1 VGEKYHFLLNTTKFM
16 EIVIDK
22 ISHKILV
29 FFFENPKH
37 ENMRI
42 LKSEK
47 TKIESSQKWKQEEE
61 YIYIYCKPAQPPD
74 FLAGGQRCH

>member
-29 FFFENPKH
+29 FFFENPKQAVK
-37 ENMRI
+37 NGSKKKNI
-42 LKSEK
+42 
-47 TKIESSQKWKQEEE
+47 
-61 YIYIYCKPAQPPD
+61 YIYIANLPSHPIFLLVGSVVTDVARIFKTLPKVKP
-74 FLAGGQRCH
+74 